1 MKKNLDV
8 RFYRRI
14 LSISLKDNVG
24 NDDILRTM
32 GTEKMLIFRIIKRE
46 QVKYRRSN
54 EDISKT

>member
-46 QVKYRRSN
+46 TG
-54 EDISKT
+54 EI